1 MAQRYQLTEKGGVAL
16 TEAQK
21 AASIRAAA
29 LARRTRAPTTEDIAN
44 SPPYGLPP
52 DWAASYRSQI
62 NGPNGEKPYE
72 GQQGWDAVGRRYYGG
87 GLAGALKGIWAR
99 LGAPIQETPSL
110 AETQKPVTI
119 TGGGGAVGLYSV
131 APGTTVQAADLTATV
146 NTLAARAS
154 NLGRTPGTEVGLNI
168 QSVPTLVGR
177 GASEIVRGMIQGLQ
191 QFSKGYKRYVG
202 GAAAGLAEAG
212 ATSPLPT
219 WAPDSRFL
227 PEQFRQIE
235 AETFPR
241 LDPIGLGY
249 NLLRTVTSGRP
260 LEEIGDIL
268 NLNIQAARMFYTSA
282 LDPMAKQEFLR
293 RYAAGEDPNLL
304 AIELE
309 NPLYE
314 ALGEAVFDPLNIIGM
329 GLLRPA
335 RDARRIASASDEFI
349 QFADDGVRVAF
360 EGLGNVAD
368 EGKAVE
374 AVSNL
379 AQAQVAASNA
389 TRAGLDTFGKDTG
402 LFALTA
408 TGKRFNVARRFDQ
421 LAGWVAANSSGPE
434 ETLEIYRGLALANS
448 GDPTKVALGIDI
460 LNNFKVPRP
469 LYSRAGNEAGILLN
483 DLIGDNPQK
492 FLDDLAEVTAKVRE
506 TGDVAPLVEHANRQ
520 VAPIIDKMFPT
531 LTERIAAGEEVS
543 DTLKALE
550 KFDGLARSQVMLPIN
565 RFFSAIYMGMSPG
578 YAFRN
583 LVTNTIHIFVD
594 EGPGAFRFSPQRS
607 MDIAT
612 DYLGRAPKA
621 IGFGPVAAADVKTT
635 NKLWNT
641 FMKVSEKFEIGGA
654 KRVIGHSV
662 GKTMRQMLQPGR
674 AIPDVRP
681 LLEAG
686 MPREAADL
694 LMRLVADNRGNLG
707 RAEKAFREA
716 VKTGSIESFRN
727 VSKWAS
733 ADDLAA
739 LHDWG
744 LFDDVNE
751 ALKLGTP
758 DEAAAAWAKSL
769 DDFRAEAAK
778 VQLETSA
785 IPEGSA
791 FTGDAASLG
800 AAREAGHLSDE
811 AVSGLQAKFNAS
823 DRSIGD
829 YQSAAN
835 ELARQAYFAAGQQQI
850 PAPQVE
856 RIAQGYRSL
865 LNGEIEQLGRVQ
877 RGKFW
882 NEIFEWKKKIQKMP
896 NDTDWG
902 AVWKAIGIEGQPPVG
917 MTRGE
922 LVNELFRVHARPTIE
937 KMAQAMRDQIAIGTE
952 AFAREMGAV
961 TGFEVNTP
969 LLQRA
974 RASYLESLKFDNAAV
989 LKDGRLYTFGVGG
1002 ELFQIPVGEG
1012 IDNTRHLLNAIN
1024 ANLPEGMAPF
1034 ENLHDISPK
1043 IARAALEQRAA
1054 KKVAEAGP
1062 ATVEELVARGIPE
1075 ESARAIVAAPGRVA
1089 TPQLAEAFEG
1099 AWDEVTDLGGVREA
1113 AQVREHLAGFTN
1125 RLRESSAG
1133 DVIQVWGDPTL
1144 EQAADIAA
1152 KRLRITPEEFQTR
1165 FFSEIPGAVPEAVTL
1180 EPLVPPLANGA
1191 MPSHARAIQE
1201 NLPGLEQLS
1210 ARIEEGLRGNWGSLE
1225 AVAPWGDEVEAALI
1239 PWLKDADGRIAEAR
1253 LIAEAVAQQARDF
1266 TLLLYPEKRNIDLA
1280 LSYLYPYSFW
1290 YSSTYTNWL
1299 KRVVSNPEV
1308 LANYGRYREALEKIH
1323 AGAPEWWKYNIN
1335 SNELLGLDSEHP
1347 LFFNLEATLNPL
1359 NGLVGV
1365 DFDDPYKRTGWF
1377 TTMLQ
1382 EAGKLGPSTWTPYS
1396 WATALALYMRGENE
1410 AAARWAGRMFPQTA
1424 TIRAA
1429 SALAVGKPLEL
1440 DPFIHWFSGGVGPF
1454 ERRRAGRALAA
1465 MDNEHKYPTADIL
1478 DAAYQQRGP
1487 IWEEALLRE
1496 ATERGP
1502 GQLASFFLG
1511 VGFRARSQ
1519 SDMEIDR
1526 FYGDWQR
1533 FWAQEPNYSPEE
1545 VRQGIEAIRKKYPF
1559 MDALLLSRKG
1569 GLDRDRAFGYNVL
1582 GRIPPAQTDDFAEL
1596 VGMPGELLSR
1606 FYDDKGHIE
1615 QWPETD
1621 RARFMAGIV
1630 DLAAVLDMPNE
1641 ATRGEWNEARA
1652 AYQSMLREG
1661 ERRFGAEIWS
1671 RVDAYFG
1678 AKGDTPAEKEAAER
1692 ILSLDPAIGQ
1702 ALDWRAETILRS
1714 QTLSAY
1720 YTSIEKVEQYYNGL
1734 MYDAIEKELGKDI
1747 WEKWDVYWFLVDAD
1761 PKEARAYYKA
1771 HPELKRYG
1779 ELKDAW
1785 VPIAEQKAIEIGRL
1799 LPEGE
1804 GATLREIEGEL
1815 GIGAQA
1821 VQGNFP
1827 TVGPGAITP
1836 EMWQSALGGSTFR
1849 LVMDFLLDGTPLP
1862 RAALTKLENAAQSMG
1877 IPGGAE
1883 GLMLAMR
1890 SSLQG
1895 APQLTAP

>member
-1 MAQRYQLTEKGGVAL
+1 MAQKYQLTDKGQGAL
-16 TEAQK
+16 AEAQQ
-21 AASIRAAA
+21 AASVRAAA
-29 LARRTRAPTTEDIAN
+29 LARRTRAPTTEDIQSAQ
-44 SPPYGLPP
+44 PFGLPP
-52 DWAASYRSQI
+52 DWEATYRSQV
-62 NGPNGEKPYE
+62 NGPNGEKPLE

-87 GLAGALKGIWAR
+87 GLAGALRGIWAR

-110 AETQKPVTI
+110 AETLKPVTI
-119 TGGGGAVGLYSV
+119 PGGGGARGSAVGLHSV
-131 APGTTVQAADLTATV
+131 APGTTVLVPDLTATV

-154 NLGRTPGTEVGLNI
+154 NLGRAPGTEVGFNI
-168 QSVPTLVGR
+168 QSVPTLLGR

-191 QFSKGYKRYVG
+191 QFSKGFKRYVG

-212 ATSPLPT
+212 TTSPLPT
-219 WAPDSRFL
+219 WAPNTRFL

-260 LEEIGDIL
+260 LEEIGDIV

-309 NPLYE
+309 NPLFE
-314 ALGEAVFDPLNIIGM
+314 AIGETIFDPLWVLGG
-329 GLLRPA
+329 GLARA

-349 QFADDGVRVAF
+349 KFADDGVRVAF
-360 EGLGNVAD
+360 EGLGKVAD
-368 EGKAVE
+368 EGKAIE
-374 AVSNL
+374 AVGNL
-379 AQAQVAASNA
+379 AQAQVAASNL

-402 LFALTA
+402 LFSLTA

-448 GDPTKVALGIDI
+448 GDPAKVALGIDI

-492 FLDDLAEVTAKVRE
+492 FLDDLAEVTAEVRK
-506 TGDVAPLVEHANRQ
+506 TGDIAPLVEHVNKG
-520 VAPIIDKMFPT
+520 VTPIIDKMFPT
-531 LTERIAAGEEVS
+531 ITERIAAGEKVS
-543 DTLKALE
+543 DTLKALS
-550 KFDGLARSQVMLPIN
+550 KFDGVARSQIMRPIN
-565 RFFSAIYMGMSPG
+565 TFFSAIYMGMSPG

-594 EGPGAFRFSPQRS
+594 EGPGAFRFGPKRWL
-607 MDIAT
+607 DEAT
-612 DYLGRAPKA
+612 DWLGGRVPKA
-621 IGFGPVAAADVKTT
+621 LGYGPVAAADVKTT

-641 FMKVSEKFEIGGA
+641 FMKISEKFEIGAA
-654 KRVIGHSV
+654 KRVIGHSIS
-662 GKTMRQMLQPGR
+662 KTMRKMLQPGR

-686 MPREAADL
+686 MPKEAADL

-716 VKTGSIESFRN
+716 VKAGSIESFRN

-733 ADDLAA
+733 PEDLAA

-744 LFDDVNE
+744 LFDDANE

-791 FTGDAASLG
+791 FTQDAASLG

-865 LNGEIEQLGRVQ
+865 LNGEIEQLGRLQ

-902 AVWKAIGIEGQPPVG
+902 AVWKTIGIEGEPPIG

-969 LLQRA
+969 LLQQA

-1054 KKVAEAGP
+1054 KKFAEAGP

-1075 ESARAIVAAPGRVA
+1075 ETARAMVAA
-1089 TPQLAEAFEG
+1089 
-1099 AWDEVTDLGGVREA
+1099 
-1113 AQVREHLAGFTN
+1113 
-1125 RLRESSAG
+1125 
-1133 DVIQVWGDPTL
+1133 
-1144 EQAADIAA
+1144 
-1152 KRLRITPEEFQTR
+1152 
-1165 FFSEIPGAVPEAVTL
+1165 PEAVTL
-1180 EPLVPPLANGA
+1180 EPLVPPLAKGA

-1239 PWLKDADGRIAEAR
+1239 PWLKEADGRIAEAR

-1280 LSYLYPYSFW
+1280 LSYLYPYNFW
-1290 YSSTYTNWL
+1290 YSRTYANWL

-1396 WATALALYMRGENE
+1396 WATALALYMKGENE

-1440 DPFIHWFSGGVGPF
+1440 DPFVHWFSGGVGPF

-1533 FWAQEPNYSPEE
+1533 FWAQEPDYSPEE

-1569 GLDRDRAFGYNVL
+1569 GLDRDRAFAYNVL

-1596 VGMPGELLSR
+1596 VGVPAELLSR
-1606 FYDDKGHIE
+1606 FYESKGHIE

-1621 RARFMAGIV
+1621 KDRFMAGIL
-1630 DLAAVLDMPNE
+1630 DLAAVLDMPNT
-1641 ATRGEWNEARA
+1641 ATRSEWNEARG
-1652 AYQSMLREG
+1652 AYQSLLQEG

-1720 YTSIEKVEQYYNGL
+1720 YNSIEKVEQYYKGL

-1747 WEKWDVYWFLVDAD
+1747 WEKWDVYWFLQGAD
-1761 PKEARAYYKA
+1761 LKEARAYYKA

-1785 VPIAEQKAIEIGRL
+1785 VPIAEQKAIEVGRL
-1799 LPEGE
+1799 LPEGQ
-1804 GATLREIEGEL
+1804 GATLRQIKGEL
-1815 GIGAQA
+1815 GIGALE

-1827 TVGPGAITP
+1827 TGGPGAITP
-1836 EMWQSALGGSTFR
+1836 EMWQAALGGSTFR

-1862 RAALTKLENAAQSMG
+1862 VAAQRKLETAAQSMG

-1890 SSLQG
+1890 SSLQESPVA
-1895 APQLTAP
+1895 AP